1 MTVKERIVNLGEI
14 VVTGDPETVLAVPG
28 IGSCVVVCV
37 FHPRTRLAGMAHI
50 VLPSSQGRSEVSTK
64 PFWFADIAVPHL
76 LESMKMKGAIR
87 PNCAIVGGAKIL
99 NFSLMATKTSVANIG
114 ELNVKSVL
122 ENLNGSVNLVAQ
134 IVGGNMGFSIR
145 LQVANGI
152 LFVKDKEGQIRQ
164 INLSLP

>member
-1 MTVKERIVNLGEI
+1 
-14 VVTGDPETVLAVPG
+14 
-28 IGSCVVVCV
+28 
-37 FHPRTRLAGMAHI
+37 
-50 VLPSSQGRSEVSTK
+50 
-64 PFWFADIAVPHL
+64 
-76 LESMKMKGAIR
+76 MKGAIR

-134 IVGGNMGFSIR
+134 IVGGNTGFSIR